1 MCELAHT
8 QIGFLWNAGGRHPV
22 LSNSVGQSRWP
33 EGPKIGATSARSGTT
48 AEGRLRRFGR
58 GPVNLGSWHL
68 RDVTPAATR
77 AAAIK
82 DGAEIPARSPFM
94 LRPRCRTQSNFVV
107 VTPATGAVRPGPA
120 VTASSRRVRP
130 TVLRA
135 RRAATG
141 SKIPI
146 FGGGPFRSSSFVG
159 RVRFRLGVLEY
170 RANVISAA
178 SGPSPC
184 MEGKRQ
190 LLESLFG
197 RRARCR
203 DPAFASAS
211 SIQTGA

>member
-1 MCELAHT
+1 MWCECPLRGHTRPAAGEVVNDSSGSTAAVRERPGKPRLLAP
-8 QIGFLWNAGGRHPV
+8 QRRDSGRHPSGSHQGWSGDTTAQPV
-22 LSNSVGQSRWP
+22 HASSEMSNSEQFR
-33 EGPKIGATSARSGTT
+33 
-48 AEGRLRRFGR
+48 
-58 GPVNLGSWHL
+58 
-68 RDVTPAATR
+68 
-77 AAAIK
+77 
-82 DGAEIPARSPFM
+82 
-94 LRPRCRTQSNFVV
+94 V

-120 VTASSRRVRP
+120 VTASSRRVRQ

-146 FGGGPFRSSSFVG
+146 FGAGCGGPFRSSSFAG
-159 RVRFRLGVLEY
+159 RVRFRPGMLEY

-178 SGPSPC
+178 SRPPPC

-203 DPAFASAS
+203 EAAFASAS

>member
-1 MCELAHT
+1 MSR
-8 QIGFLWNAGGRHPV
+8 G
-22 LSNSVGQSRWP
+22 SNSYF
-33 EGPKIGATSARSGTT
+33 
-48 AEGRLRRFGR
+48 RF
-58 GPVNLGSWHL
+58 WHD

-77 AAAIK
+77 AAVIK
-82 DGAEIPARSPFM
+82 GAADMPARSPFM

-107 VTPATGAVRPGPA
+107 VTPATSAVRPGPA

-130 TVLRA
+130 TVLRV

-141 SKIPI
+141 SKIPT
-146 FGGGPFRSSSFVG
+146 FGAGCGGPFRSSSFVG
-159 RVRFRLGVLEY
+159 RVRFRPGVLDY

-211 SIQTGA
+211 SIHTGA